1 MVNGKITMKKIISFS
16 ILIVIIVLIL
26 CGCSHKTYTD
36 GSKTDLYGRFIILRE
51 DKGFGGNFRLMYD
64 KDTKIV
70 YLNIGNNYNSGL
82 SPYYIIINGE
92 PTIAIYGVN
101 YEYQE

>member
-1 MVNGKITMKKIISFS
+1 MVSRKIAMKKIISFL
-16 ILIVIIVLIL
+16 ILIVFISISL
-26 CGCSHKTYTD
+26 CGCYHKTYTD
-36 GSKTDLYGRFIILRE
+36 GSKTVLYGKFVIIRE
-51 DKGFGGNFRLMYD
+51 DTGFQGDICLMYD

-70 YLNIGNNYNSGL
+70 YLNIGNNHRSGL
-82 SPYYIIINGE
+82 SPYYIIINGK

>member
-1 MVNGKITMKKIISFS
+1 MKKIIS
-16 ILIVIIVLIL
+16 ILILVILTGMLL

-36 GSKTDLYGRFIILRE
+36 GSKTDFYGRFVVLRE
-51 DKGFGGNFRLMYD
+51 DKGLSGDVCLMYD

-70 YLNIGNNYNSGL
+70 YLNIGNKYHSGL
-82 SPYYIIINGE
+82 SPYYIVINGK

-101 YEYQE
+101 YECQE